1 MARLKANGVDIEY
14 EVQGDPSS
22 APLLLIMGLGAQ
34 LTTWDDG
41 FVDELVKRG
50 FYVIRYDN
58 RDSGLSTK
66 MESAGPADIA
76 AAYSGNAHPA
86 YTLDDLADDAAGVLD
101 ALGIPAAHIVGA
113 SMGGFIAQLVAINH
127 PERTLSLTSIMS
139 GPGGHDA
146 IPPTPEAQALLVR
159 APGATR
165 DEIIAMGI
173 ESRRVLAGVNNPFD
187 IASERAKTERL
198 YDRSYYPLGFGR
210 QLVAILA
217 AQSRIPALHEV
228 KAPTLVV
235 HGADDPL
242 VPPENGRRV
251 AAAVP
256 GARYLEFAGAGHNL
270 PPSTWSAV
278 ADAIAETARQAS
290 PAARS

>member
-1 MARLKANGVDIEY
+1 MARLKANGIEIEY
-14 EVQGDPSS
+14 EVHGDPSS

-34 LTTWDDG
+34 LITWDDG

-66 MESAGPADIA
+66 MESAGPPDIA
-76 AAYSGNAHPA
+76 AAYAGNAEPA
-86 YTLDDLADDAAGVLD
+86 YTLDDLADDAAAVLD
-101 ALGIPAAHIVGA
+101 ALHIPAAHIVGA

-127 PERTLSLTSIMS
+127 PDRTLSLTSIMS

-146 IPPTPEAQALLVR
+146 IPPTPEAGALLVR
-159 APGATR
+159 APGPTR
-165 DEIIAMGI
+165 EEIIAMGI
-173 ESRRVLAGVNNPFD
+173 ESRRVLAGVDNPFD
-187 IASERAKTERL
+187 LAAERAKVERL

-217 AQSRIPALHEV
+217 AHSRIPALRSV
-228 KAPTLVV
+228 KVPTLVV

-256 GARYLEFAGAGHNL
+256 AARYLEFAGAGHNL
-270 PPSTWSAV
+270 PPSTWGEV